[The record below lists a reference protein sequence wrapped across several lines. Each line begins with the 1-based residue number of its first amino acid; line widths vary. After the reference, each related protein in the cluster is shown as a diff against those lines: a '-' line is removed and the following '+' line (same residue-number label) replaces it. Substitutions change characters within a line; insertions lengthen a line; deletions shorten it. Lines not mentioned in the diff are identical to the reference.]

1 MKLLASNI
9 VKGKCLINMHTTPKV
24 TRVRVRVRECKSVSV
39 CTYVR
44 VCVHACV
51 RAGRIR
57 KRERGHV
64 CDHLCSVLDMELDA
78 YLLVW
83 IQSIL

>member
-1 MKLLASNI
+1 MS
-9 VKGKCLINMHTTPKV
+9 
-24 TRVRVRVRECKSVSV
+24 VRVCA
-39 CTYVR
+39 C

-51 RAGRIR
+51 RVHACWENMEE
-57 KRERGHV
+57 RERGHV
-64 CDHLCSVLDMELDA
+64 CDHLCSVLDMGFDA